1 MALPQS
7 LVEKIAQTL
16 YRDFVET
23 GKLQPGDS
31 FPSIRELH
39 SRYGTSRTTIAEAL
53 GQLQA
58 KGVLVK
64 RHGSGSYL
72 SPTARQV
79 PEIQSATLGV
89 VTPAPSTNDLMA
101 RLFVGV
107 ETMAQRHN
115 MSVLYGAHSSGYT
128 NEYAQVKRMFDLG
141 CSAVILS
148 PVGRTLEQDAL
159 DYLDREFL
167 DKVIIKVG
175 QSLNTPKRIQIT
187 FDNVSA
193 GYAMTKLLL
202 DEGHEHIAFI
212 RIVAK
217 DPVRIRPALRD
228 RYEGYQEAL
237 RDAGKVMR
245 PKDYW
250 EIPSNDRCDSFHAI
264 GPALACLRTHWLAND
279 DPATAVIAPMD
290 LDAVMVI
297 NAARYLGIEIPESL
311 RVVGFDNMT
320 IGKGIWPPFPTTES
334 CHTQAGELAVRLA
347 IQQLKGE
354 IEPPA
359 NYVLPVTL
367 LPRNDV
373 EVDAIT
379 AENVHDIRLAES

>member
-1 MALPQS
+1 MTSTHS

-31 FPSIRELH
+31 FPSIRDLH
-39 SRYGTSRTTIAEAL
+39 ARYGTSRTTIAEAL

-58 KGVLVK
+58 KGVLIK

-72 SPTARQV
+72 SQNAGQRSETHAL
-79 PEIQSATLGV
+79 TLGV

-107 ETMAQRHN
+107 ETMARRHN
-115 MSVLYGAHSSGYT
+115 MSVVYGAHSSGYT
-128 NEYAQVKRMFDLG
+128 NEYAQVKRMFELG
-141 CSAVILS
+141 CSAVIIS
-148 PVGRTLEQDAL
+148 PVGRTLEQTAS

-167 DKVIIKVG
+167 DKTIIKVG

-187 FDNVSA
+187 FDNLSA

-202 DEGHEHIAFI
+202 DEGHEHVAFI
-212 RIVAK
+212 RIVARE
-217 DPVRIRPALRD
+217 PVRVRPALRD
-228 RYEGYQEAL
+228 RYEGYLEAMH
-237 RDAGKVMR
+237 DAGKLVR
-245 PKDYW
+245 PIDFW
-250 EIPSNDRCDSFHAI
+250 EIPGSDLHDSLDTT
-264 GPALACLRTHWLAND
+264 GPAITFLRHHWMHQTD
-279 DPATAVIAPMD
+279 RATAVIAPRD
-290 LDAVMVI
+290 PEAVMVI
-297 NAARYLGIEIPESL
+297 NAARQLGIAVPEAL
-311 RVVGFDNMT
+311 RVAGFDNMT

-334 CHTQAGELAVRLA
+334 CHTQAGELAVRMA

-367 LPRNDV
+367 LPRNDAFT
-373 EVDAIT
+373 DAI
-379 AENVHDIRLAES
+379 AMRKQDEVRLAEK